1 MGKVVIITG
10 SQSDL
15 QWSGRIA
22 WIASPTGP
30 WAVRAQSL
38 YDDLQEV
45 IFFYTL

>member
-1 MGKVVIITG
+1 MGKVVILMD
-10 SQSDL
+10 SQSDI
-15 QWSGRIA
+15 QWSRRIA

-38 YDDLQEV
+38 HDDLQEV